1 MLKIDPS
8 HWRRPKL
15 TTIHQLVCP
24 WAPWVEGSQFMAEWC
39 EIPLASNPWS
49 PGLLLLLHP
58 CFEALHTTKWA
69 TWRGFDVFWC
79 FELEHLQGHYGHYS
93 HFFPKCHIPIQI
105 LPGSF
110 WIKKACP
117 AHWTSHLVTWSHDA
131 SWAWA
136 LPSAVLNSAASIYR
150 CLPFKGS
157 KLSAAKHV
165 WKWGDTVPVRTSVSP
180 GWIQKKY
187 IFTRSP
193 IHYSD
198 RDGFRAHWNSKKYRT
213 SSTPV
218 APQCKRLHEAPP
230 ETENMA
236 KVLQVEI

>member
-117 AHWTSHLVTWSHDA
+117 VHWTSHLVTWSHDA

-150 CLPFKGS
+150 CLPFKRVQTECGKACMEMGWYS
-157 KLSAAKHV
+157 SCKDLCLS
-165 WKWGDTVPVRTSVSP
+165 RL
-180 GWIQKKY
+180 
-187 IFTRSP
+187 
-193 IHYSD
+193 
-198 RDGFRAHWNSKKYRT
+198 NSKKNIYSQGALFTIQTGMGLGRIEIQKNT
-213 SSTPV
+213 GLRP
-218 APQCKRLHEAPP
+218 RL
-230 ETENMA
+230 
-236 KVLQVEI
+236 